1 MANSTFLHT
10 LLGASGSLGE
20 GNSSTSEPYVREF
33 HEKKVQETST
43 EIHGLQPFTVYRI
56 DLHACN
62 DEIQQCSAPAFAF
75 PRTEPAGEM
84 TVNSVRV
91 CCWENWIKHTLLLL
105 KSCSTI
111 TFQSVSKPRNI
122 SFMTVCIILD
132 NVFCSA
138 SPRQS

>member
-91 CCWENWIKHTLLLL
+91 CCWENWIKHTPPAQKLQYYY
-105 KSCSTI
+105 
-111 TFQSVSKPRNI
+111 FSVSVKTEEY
-122 SFMTVCIILD
+122 FFHDGVYY
-132 NVFCSA
+132 FG
-138 SPRQS
+138 